1 MTQLNVERINS
12 RILDTDDINNPIY
25 ATDFYKTGHFAMAPE
40 GTEFALANFTPRHDK
55 HLNVLPTHHDG
66 KYVQFGLQA
75 YLMLLT
81 ERYQRY
87 FFDKPASKVVGR
99 FQERVEAALFQKYN
113 ADHFYELHSLGYLPL
128 EFRAIDEGERVEM
141 NVPSWIA
148 FNTKAFAHWLPTYL
162 ETDASAGTWQ
172 SMTNATIA
180 AHYRSIA
187 KDFFEKTGADPDL
200 IKFMLHDFSFRG
212 MVHYLGAA
220 FSGMAHL
227 ASFCGTDTVISLPYA
242 EHYYLANE
250 KTGFVGHSVPAS
262 EHSVTCMN
270 GRDERTTIAT
280 WLKQYPTGF
289 LSNVND
295 TWDYFNT
302 IDVILPSL
310 KAEIMTRDGKYVS
323 RPDSGD
329 PVKILTGYA
338 PDEVTIEYKDEA
350 KGVVITRISDGKEIS
365 QAEMQG
371 STSTLAKHFGTTTR
385 EVGKDTYHTLD
396 SHIGQIYGDS
406 ITPKRALDIYMRL
419 KSKNFA
425 ADNVVFGIGSYTYQ
439 YNTRDSLGSAIKVTY
454 CIVNG
459 VGRNVQKDPVTDD
472 GKKKSAC
479 GLLKVEKWIRVKY
492 DHKETERLEGIEI
505 DRLNWF
511 KQRPWETYFKL
522 VDNLEVSA
530 EDAKAGNWDSGE
542 LKPVYRDGKFLRVH
556 TLSDIRMRLHGWDDR
571 FDQTVLTDLQME
583 KLAEIQAEIEKT
595 QEYRKAREFSNLAVE
610 PVPDG
615 LNASQRVA
623 FLAGQ
628 LDTLHKEF

>member
-1 MTQLNVERINS
+1 MTSNNVERING
-12 RILDTDDINNPIY
+12 RVLDTDDLNNPIY
-25 ATDFYKTGHFAMAPE
+25 ATDFYKTGHYKMAPE

-66 KYVQFGLQA
+66 RYVQFGLQA

-87 FFDKPASKVVGR
+87 FFDKPASKVVDR
-99 FQERVEAALFQKYN
+99 FKQRVEAALFQSYDV
-113 ADHFYELHSLGYLPL
+113 DHFYELHKLGYLPL
-128 EFRAIDEGERVEM
+128 EFRAIDEGERVNM
-141 NVPSWIA
+141 GIPSWIA
-148 FNTKAFAHWLPTYL
+148 FPTSSNQHWLPTYL
-162 ETDASAGTWQ
+162 ETDISAGTWQ
-172 SMTNATIA
+172 TMTNATIA
-180 AHYRSIA
+180 AHYRAIA
-187 KDFFEKTGADPDL
+187 EDFFKKTGADPDL
-200 IKFMLHDFSFRG
+200 IKFMCHDFSFRG

-227 ASFCGTDTVISLPYA
+227 TSFAGTDTVISLPYA

-250 KTGFVGHSVPAS
+250 KEGFVGHSVPAS

-270 GRDERTTIAT
+270 GKDERTTIAT

-310 KAEIMTRDGKYVS
+310 KDEIMARDGRYVS

-338 PDEVTIEYKDEA
+338 PDEVTITFINED
-350 KGVVITRISDGKEIS
+350 KGIEITRNSDGAKIS
-365 QAEMQG
+365 QAEMMG
-371 STSTLAKHFGTTTR
+371 STATLAKHFGTTVR
-385 EVGKDTYHTLD
+385 KVDKEEYHTLD
-396 SHIGQIYGDS
+396 THVGQIYGDS

-419 KSKNFA
+419 KSKKFA
-425 ADNVVFGIGSYTYQ
+425 ADNVVYGIGSYTYQ
-439 YNTRDSLGSAIKVTY
+439 FNTRDSLGSAVKVTY

-459 VGRNVQKDPVTDD
+459 EGRNVQKDPKTDD

-479 GLLKVEKWIRVKY
+479 GLLRVEKWIRVKY
-492 DHKETERLEGIEI
+492 NKDYAFRLSSISDEK
-505 DRLNWF
+505 LNEL
-511 KQRPWETYFKL
+511 KKLPWETFYVL
-522 VDNLEVSA
+522 VDNLDVSP

-542 LKPVYRDGKFLRVH
+542 LKPVYRNGKFLRVH
-556 TLSDIRMRLHGWDDR
+556 TLSEIRQRLHGWDDR
-571 FDQTVLTDLQME
+571 FDQSELTDLQKE
-583 KLAEIQAEIEKT
+583 KVTELALELQRVQA
-595 QEYRKAREFSNLAVE
+595 YRKDQDLGLYEVQVTPENLTA
-610 PVPDG
+610 
-615 LNASQRVA
+615 NQRLS

-628 LDTLHKEF
+628 LEAAHREY